1 MSWPSY
7 NEDKGLI
14 AILERDSATLVEIKQ
29 WLIEHKGDSDLLGRA
44 ANQRG
49 DNDRTVLWYL
59 VGLNPTIALV
69 KRILQLAPD
78 TIKLRCSTDSPLPLH
93 AAIEAQASY
102 GVIKLLLNAYPE
114 AARVQDAFLKLP
126 LHLALKSKNNFSI
139 IKILLEVYPEGVK
152 VEDNI
157 GSLPL
162 HYAVWSS
169 FDVVKLLLDTYPE
182 GVKVR
187 GKEGNLPLHN
197 AARYYNASYDVV
209 KLLLDA
215 YPKGV
220 KVRDKKGNLP
230 LHNSDAYDVVKLL
243 LDAYPEGVEVRDKDG
258 NLPLHNAARYS
269 YAYDVVKLLLDA
281 YPEGV
286 EVRDKDGNL
295 PLHNSVAYDVVKLLL
310 DAYPE
315 GVEVRDKDGNLPL
328 HNAARYSYAYDVV
341 KLLLDAYPEGVEV
354 RDKDGNLPL
363 RMAIWSDANFNV
375 IKLLI
380 DAYPEGARVSWN
392 PPNRVHPKA
401 SHLRGTLPLHLAC
414 MYPMDDE
421 KFIDTNISLKLLEVY
436 PEGAQVQDKHKNLPL
451 HYAVKAQ
458 AIKTSLKL
466 LKLYPE
472 GVKVQG
478 CWGKLPL
485 HYAVEDAVLAG
496 VSEINFNLLDSLLR
510 VYPESIHVRCDD
522 YMSPLDILVSVGK
535 EEGYL
540 YLLRAMKAGVSKN
553 CLKLFLLA
561 FPESCLKQDNKGMI
575 PLHHACASRLPNR
588 HEYIH
593 AFLDIHGGET
603 SFPHSFDKQFRVQDN
618 RGRTPFQ
625 VLPDNGLFLLHELVA
640 TSLHLS
646 ETAVRLLVDMMP
658 NSIITPNKCGMLPF
672 HYACLNPAISV
683 ELLMLFIRF
692 SPDALAPI
700 QPRFNVLREERS
712 KKRRRL

>member
-197 AARYYNASYDVV
+197 AARYYNAYDVV

-230 LHNSDAYDVVKLL
+230 LHNSD
-243 LDAYPEGVEVRDKDG
+243 
-258 NLPLHNAARYS
+258 
-269 YAYDVVKLLLDA
+269 
-281 YPEGV
+281 
-286 EVRDKDGNL
+286 
-295 PLHNSVAYDVVKLLL
+295 AYDVVKLLL

-683 ELLMLFIRF
+683 EILMLFISF
-692 SPDALAPI
+692 SPDALAPT